1 MMKKMLVFLLI
12 LSYWLFPQESFA
24 EDISNVVENV
34 LRGVVVVI
42 GKGPSRQS
50 FGSGF
55 FVSSNGDVLTNFH
68 VVEGMNSIFVKNH
81 DKKVYP
87 AEVKAFDKEKD
98 MAVLSTNLPKKSF
111 SVLPLAKKTPKIG
124 TAVLAIGAPEGLE
137 QSVSDGL
144 VSRLRKFG
152 NVDYLQ
158 ISCPISRGSSGGPV
172 LNLKGEV
179 VGISTFMLSEG
190 QNLNFAVPVLTL
202 RNFIDYTKNLPIVKP
217 GQSSTQGKKTSST
230 QTQTT
235 KPTTPQ
241 APKERFVFI
250 GTTDRNERV
259 FIDTSS
265 VVRKGDVYEFWY
277 LHTLS
282 PQQVIELSSKTEKAD
297 RLEFLI
303 QLDCS
308 RRKHRNLRV
317 NLRGVSGK
325 ILDQSSFNNP
335 PWETLNRNTIG
346 EEMCKFFRSNP
357 F

>member
-158 ISCPISRGSSGGPV
+158 ISCPISRGSSGG
-172 LNLKGEV
+172 LKW
-179 VGISTFMLSEG
+179 TRLSR
-190 QNLNFAVPVLTL
+190 QK
-202 RNFIDYTKNLPIVKP
+202 II
-217 GQSSTQGKKTSST
+217 
-230 QTQTT
+230 
-235 KPTTPQ
+235 
-241 APKERFVFI
+241 
-250 GTTDRNERV
+250 
-259 FIDTSS
+259 
-265 VVRKGDVYEFWY
+265 
-277 LHTLS
+277 
-282 PQQVIELSSKTEKAD
+282 
-297 RLEFLI
+297 EFLVCVKKNSDYLMLTFSAFSPEYTS
-303 QLDCS
+303 Q
-308 RRKHRNLRV
+308 
-317 NLRGVSGK
+317 GV
-325 ILDQSSFNNP
+325 
-335 PWETLNRNTIG
+335 R
-346 EEMCKFFRSNP
+346 
-357 F
+357 